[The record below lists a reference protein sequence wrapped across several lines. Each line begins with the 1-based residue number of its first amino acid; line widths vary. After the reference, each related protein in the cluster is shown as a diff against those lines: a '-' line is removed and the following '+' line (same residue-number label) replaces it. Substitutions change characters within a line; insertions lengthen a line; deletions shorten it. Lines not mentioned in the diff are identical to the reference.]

1 MKHIIKDKEKEM
13 CLMGE
18 RFDDNNEY
26 EIQSNNNQ
34 TTDENEVSG
43 EVNNDY
49 SNNGYNNN
57 GYNNNDYNN
66 NGYNNNG
73 YNNNG
78 YNNNGYNNNGYNNN
92 MNNMNN
98 MNRPP
103 KKNNFAKF
111 AAVVAII
118 CAIVGMLSVVGYV
131 FQGLLNYAVVNNSD
145 SELAWDDNEN
155 KGNKE
160 NKENKDNSKEELKTT
175 EPVKVTEAGGSTTGV
190 TDVSG
195 IVEASMPSVVSIT
208 STSSMK
214 GYSIFGQ
221 QYEQE
226 VSSAGTG
233 FIVGKNDDEILLA
246 TNNHV
251 VEDATGIQ
259 VTFSD
264 ETTAQ
269 AVVKGTN
276 ADSDLAVVS
285 VKLSDIK
292 EETLSVIKVAVL
304 GNSDEVKVGQ
314 IAIAIGNAQGMGQS
328 VTVGYISAK
337 ERELDMG
344 NAQTGSKKMKFLQ
357 TDAAINGGNS
367 GGPLLDIGG
376 NVVGI
381 NSAKIS
387 DTQVEGMCYAIPIS
401 QAIPIIN
408 ELMNRETLTQ
418 EEKGYMGVSLQDIS
432 SEAKEM
438 YGVPDGVYVAEV
450 SANGPADKAGILK
463 GDIITEIDGVAVTSV
478 SAAVDKISSNRI
490 GTELTVTLYRQKG
503 DKTGYDK
510 TSTKVTLVSAEELG
524 INLNSNSS
532 NGGQKD
538 GDRGYDREEEYD
550 EYDDYD
556 DYDNNEIDDWF
567 NDMFPW

>member
-1 MKHIIKDKEKEM
+1 
-13 CLMGE
+13 MGE
-18 RFDDNNEY
+18 RYDDNNDY
-26 EIQSNNNQ
+26 EVESSRKQALEENTNEEDYVVNANDEQKEQNNN
-34 TTDENEVSG
+34 NAY
-43 EVNNDY
+43 NNNAY
-49 SNNGYNNN
+49 SNNAYNNSGYNNGYNNSGYNNN
-57 GYNNNDYNN
+57 GYN
-66 NGYNNNG
+66 
-73 YNNNG
+73 
-78 YNNNGYNNNGYNNN
+78 
-92 MNNMNN
+92 NN

-103 KKNNFAKF
+103 KKNNFAK
-111 AAVVAII
+111 AAAIIAIVCAVVGMFS
-118 CAIVGMLSVVGYV
+118 IVGYMFSGFL
-131 FQGLLNYAVVNNSD
+131 QYAAKSVNNDSD
-145 SELAWDDNEN
+145 LAWEGSDN
-155 KGNKE
+155 
-160 NKENKDNSKEELKTT
+160 DNSGMNSKEDMGEELKTT
-175 EPVKVTEAGGSTTGV
+175 EPVKVTEAGGSTNGV

-233 FIVGKNDDEILLA
+233 FIVGKNEDELLLA

-264 ETTAQ
+264 TTTAQ

-276 ADSDLAVVS
+276 ADADLAVVS
-285 VKLSDIK
+285 VKLSDVK
-292 EETLSVIKVAVL
+292 EETMKTIKVAVL

-344 NAQTGSKKMKFLQ
+344 NTQTGSKKMKFLQ

-367 GGPLLDIGG
+367 GGPLLDING

-408 ELMNRETLTQ
+408 ELMNRETLTE

-450 SANGPADKAGILK
+450 SENGPAGKAGIVK
-463 GDIITEIDGVAVTSV
+463 GDIITEIGGVAVTSV
-478 SAAVDKISSNRI
+478 SAAVDKINSNRA
-490 GTELTVTLYRQKG
+490 GTELTVTIYRQKG

-510 TSTKVTLVSAEELG
+510 TSTKVTLATASELG
-524 INLNSNSS
+524 INNNTNDANSS
-532 NGGQKD
+532 NDAQAD
-538 GDRGYDREEEYD
+538 GNGRGRD
-550 EYDDYD
+550 EDNYY
-556 DYDNNEIDDWF
+556 YDNNDIDDWF